1 MAFILLLLWI
11 GASIVIGKLAQ
22 VCYQYAYRP
31 HIWCDSFCCS
41 REVKM
46 KPERIKRLFKA
57 YLGIGVLF
65 MLLVCIGIVVLLC
78 L

>member
-1 MAFILLLLWI
+1 
-11 GASIVIGKLAQ
+11 
-22 VCYQYAYRP
+22 
-31 HIWCDSFCCS
+31 
-41 REVKM
+41 M
-46 KPERIKRLFKA
+46 KPDRVKRLFKA

>member
-1 MAFILLLLWI
+1 
-11 GASIVIGKLAQ
+11 
-22 VCYQYAYRP
+22 
-31 HIWCDSFCCS
+31 
-41 REVKM
+41 M
-46 KPERIKRLFKA
+46 KPDRIKRLFKA